1 MTDLPLASLQANF
14 SHDETPRLLI
24 HSLLISH
31 TSPWRVCLSGCFC
44 TLLQG
49 FTSTSVSPCVAKS
62 FATCCVHLQLWTT
75 HLAEKQM
82 SSCVTHSLQK
92 IRQSYYHLWNKSVWS
107 FLSFLL
113 KLKKYLCFAPCMC
126 IGTDHRF
133 KCGLRSVLGHVW
145 ARPSFPLWPER
156 TGKQSNLLCSWESF
170 TYSWTILMFCGP
182 NMSILASVSIHLT
195 GREDWATACQWY
207 PAARWGQCQPPSLLE
222 EQWAQAR
229 PFLKSRIHAR
239 INKFFNCILS
249 AQQSLPTSQGT
260 SSHSC
265 GSHPSPA
272 LCLPGTLQGAAN
284 SNEKIPGPIPST
296 CSQLII

>member
-1 MTDLPLASLQANF
+1 MKG
-14 SHDETPRLLI
+14 LLI
-24 HSLLISH
+24 GMLL
-31 TSPWRVCLSGCFC
+31 LQC

-92 IRQSYYHLWNKSVWS
+92 IRQSYYHLWNKCVWS
-107 FLSFLL
+107 FFSFLL
-113 KLKKYLCFAPCMC
+113 KLKEYLCFASCTC

-133 KCGLRSVLGHVW
+133 KCGLRSVLGHIW

-182 NMSILASVSIHLT
+182 NLSILASVSTHLT
-195 GREDWATACQWY
+195 EWEHWATACQWY
-207 PAARWGQCQPPSLLE
+207 PAARWGQCQPQSLLE

-229 PFLKSRIHAR
+229 PFLKSRIHGR
-239 INKFFNCILS
+239 INKFCNCILS
-249 AQQSLPTSQGT
+249 AQQSLSTSQGT
-260 SSHSC
+260 SSHFF
-265 GSHPSPA
+265 PSPLSSWHLAKRKFLGQHQA
-272 LCLPGTLQGAAN
+272 LV
-284 SNEKIPGPIPST
+284 PS
-296 CSQLII
+296 